1 MTATLDRAAGPAG
14 AGPKRT
20 ATRRRPP
27 VMRFIAR
34 RALSTSFLLVGVT
47 AAVFA
52 VSRFVPTDPVV
63 ANLGTEAAQDP
74 AIVEAYREKHGLD
87 QPLPVQYLT
96 YLWRLLHGD
105 LGQSIQ
111 TGQAVSADLAAR
123 VPATVELALAA
134 MIIALLVSIPL
145 GTVAALR
152 RGKPSDKAV
161 LGGTLLG
168 MSAPSFWV
176 GLVALYLFFFRLGWV
191 PGGGR
196 LSLEYVPP
204 PSRTHLYTVDALIS
218 GDVALAMDAARH
230 LVLPAAVLALPMI
243 ALLTRF
249 VRSSILD
256 VLGEDYVRNAR
267 AKGLGEP
274 TVIVRYVLRAAAPQI
289 LTVVGLALA
298 NAFVGTLL
306 VEQVFS
312 WPGMGSYAYQSAIR
326 LDFPAVMG
334 VCLVITVAYI
344 IINLSVDLLYGVVD
358 PRMRVTT

>member
-1 MTATLDRAAGPAG
+1 MTSMPSRTAGPATTR
-14 AGPKRT
+14 AIRLGPG
-20 ATRRRPP
+20 RPSP
-27 VMRFIAR
+27 VLRFIAR
-34 RALSTSFLLVGVT
+34 RALSTFFLLVGVT
-47 AAVFA
+47 LTVFA
-52 VSRFVPTDPVV
+52 VSRAVPTDPVV

-74 AIVEAYREKHGLD
+74 DIVATYREKYGLN
-87 QPLPVQYLT
+87 QPVYIQYLT

-105 LGQSIQ
+105 LGESIQ
-111 TGQAVSADLAAR
+111 TGHAVSADLIAR

-134 MIIALLVSIPL
+134 MAIALLLSLPL
-145 GTVAALR
+145 GTIAALR
-152 RGKPSDKAV
+152 RGNITDKAV

-168 MSAPSFWV
+168 MSAPSFWI
-176 GLVALYLFFFRLGWV
+176 GLVALQVFFFQLGWV

-196 LSLEYVPP
+196 LSLENTAPVG
-204 PSRTHLYTVDALIS
+204 RTHLYTVDAILSGNFGLAVDALQHLI
-218 GDVALAMDAARH
+218 
-230 LVLPAAVLALPMI
+230 LPAAVLALPMV

-274 TVIVRYVLRAAAPQI
+274 TVVLRYVLRAAAPQI

-334 VCLVITVAYI
+334 VCIVITVAYVL
-344 IINLSVDLLYGVVD
+344 INLGVDLLYGVID
-358 PRMRVTT
+358 PRMRVAR